1 MALTT
6 TVGGASS
13 DSYATLA
20 DYTARATALGWTLAG
35 TDAANEINLRKAT
48 VYLDANYVWVGT
60 RVASTQALDWPRI
73 SNVLVDGYVIDSDTI
88 PQAVKDAQMELAY
101 LIQGGLNPFATVTNG
116 AVGRKRSKAGPVE
129 TETEYATTRET
140 PRIVAIEGL
149 LAPYG
154 RRLASAAA
162 MVRG

>member
-1 MALTT
+1 
-6 TVGGASS
+6 
-13 DSYATLA
+13 
-20 DYTARATALGWTLAG
+20 
-35 TDAANEINLRKAT
+35 
-48 VYLDANYVWVGT
+48 
-60 RVASTQALDWPRI
+60 
-73 SNVLVDGYVIDSDTI
+73 
-88 PQAVKDAQMELAY
+88 
-101 LIQGGLNPFATVTNG
+101 
-116 AVGRKRSKAGPVE
+116 VGRKRSKAGPVE